1 MRYFTLALLGLTLF
15 LTTPAQAGILDIKDV
30 KSESGLSAWLVE
42 DHTVPVISL
51 RFVFKGSGSAGDTT
65 EKQGLARMLSNTM
78 DEGAGD
84 LNSQQFQE
92 ELNDHSIS
100 LSFSATRDNFGGSV
114 KTLAKHKDEA
124 FRLLALALTK
134 PRFDQEAIDRMRLAN
149 ISRIKGDMTDPDW
162 IAARLMNATIFEGH
176 PYAMNSGGTLS
187 SLPRITAQDL
197 RTKVKED
204 LTQDRLLISVAGDI
218 SEAEL
223 KQLLDNTFGGL
234 EKTASKPVAS
244 TDVKF
249 PTKAQVVLLERDIP
263 QTVVQMSLPGI
274 SWIDPDYYAAEVMN
288 FVFGGAGFGS
298 RLMETIREKRGLT
311 YGIYSGLSHS
321 DYANTL
327 AINTSTR
334 NETTKELIDLTAQQ
348 MNEMRQNPITA
359 KELKNAVTYL
369 TGSVPLDLTSTDKIS
384 AYMIAFQTEGLPMD
398 YLDMRERELKAVTI
412 ADVMRVSAHLLS
424 PAQMTTILVGKPGNI
439 TPDKTVTKLPNV
451 E

>member
-1 MRYFTLALLGLTLF
+1 MNRFLLLLSVAVLF
-15 LTTPAQAGILDIKDV
+15 ASSAQAQILDIKDV
-30 KSESGLSAWLVE
+30 KSPGGLSAWLVE

-51 RFVFKGSGSAGDTT
+51 RFAFKGSGAALDPL

-84 LNSQQFQE
+84 LNSQKFQQA
-92 ELNDHSIS
+92 LNDHSIS

-114 KTLAKHKDEA
+114 KTLTKHKDEA
-124 FRLLALALTK
+124 FRLLALSLTK
-134 PRFDQEAIDRMRLAN
+134 PRFDQEAVDRMRQAN

-162 IAARLMNATIFEGH
+162 IAARLMNDTIYNGH

-187 SLPRITAQDL
+187 SLPRITPEDL
-197 RTKVKED
+197 RAKVKSD
-204 LTQDRLLISVAGDI
+204 LTQDRLVISVAGDI
-218 SEAEL
+218 TAAEL
-223 KQLLDNTFGGL
+223 GQLLDKTFGGI
-234 EKTASKPVAS
+234 EKTSAAAA
-244 TDVKF
+244 TAGDVKF
-249 PTKAQVVLLERDIP
+249 PAKAQVILFQRDIP
-263 QTVVQMSLPGI
+263 QTVVQMSMPGI

-288 FVFGGAGFGS
+288 FIFGGAGFGS

-321 DYANTL
+321 NHANTL
-327 AINTSTR
+327 AIGSSTR
-334 NETTKELIDLTAQQ
+334 NETVKELIDLATGQ
-348 MNEMRQNPITA
+348 MNEMRQTPITA

-384 AYMIAFQTEGLPMD
+384 GYMMAFQVEGLPKD

-424 PAQMTTILVGKPGNI
+424 PSQMTTILVGKPEKM
-439 TPDKTVTKLPNV
+439 TPDTTVKQLPNV

>member
-1 MRYFTLALLGLTLF
+1 MKYFTLLLSFVVLCTS
-15 LTTPAQAGILDIKDV
+15 PAHAGILDIKDV
-30 KSESGLSAWLVE
+30 KSQGGLSAWLVE

-51 RFVFKGSGSAGDTT
+51 RFMFKGSGSALDPAD
-65 EKQGLARMLSNTM
+65 KQGLARMLSNTM

-92 ELNDHSIS
+92 ALNDHSIS
-100 LSFSATRDNFGGSV
+100 LSFSATRDNFGGTV
-114 KTLAKHKDEA
+114 QTLAKHKEEA

-134 PRFDQEAIDRMRLAN
+134 PRFDQEAIERMRLAN
-149 ISRIKGDMTDPDW
+149 LSRIKSDMTDPDW

-187 SLPRITAQDL
+187 SLPRITADDL
-197 RTKVKED
+197 RAKVKGD

-218 SEAEL
+218 TAAEL
-223 KQLLDNTFGGL
+223 AELLDKTFGGI
-234 EKTASKPVAS
+234 EKVAAKPVTS

-249 PTKAQVVLLERDIP
+249 PAKAQVVLFERDIP

-298 RLMETIREKRGLT
+298 RLMEVIREKRGLT
-311 YGIYSGLSHS
+311 YGIYSGLAHS

-327 AINTSTR
+327 SIGASTR
-334 NETTKELIDLTAQQ
+334 SETTKELLDLTAQQ

-384 AYMIAFQTEGLPMD
+384 GYMITFQSEGLPKD

-424 PAQMTTILVGKPGNI
+424 PAQMTTILVGKPDNI
-439 TPDKTVTKLPNV
+439 TPDKTVTALPNV

>member
-1 MRYFTLALLGLTLF
+1 MNRFLLLLSFTVLF
-15 LTTPAQAGILDIKDV
+15 SAPANAQILDIKDV
-30 KSESGLSAWLVE
+30 KSPAGLTAWLVE

-51 RFVFKGSGSAGDTT
+51 RFTFKGSGSALDTP

-84 LNSQQFQE
+84 LNSQAFQE
-92 ELNDHSIS
+92 ALNDHSIS
-100 LSFSATRDNFGGSV
+100 LSFSAARDNFGGSV
-114 KTLAKHKDEA
+114 KTLSKHKDEA

-149 ISRIKGDMTDPDW
+149 ISRIKGDMTDPNW
-162 IAARLMNATIFEGH
+162 IAARLMNDTIFQGH
-176 PYAMNSGGTLS
+176 PYSMNSGGTLS
-187 SLPRITAQDL
+187 SLPRITAEDL
-197 RTKVKED
+197 RAKVRSD

-218 SEAEL
+218 TEAEL
-223 KQLLDNTFGGL
+223 TQLLDKTFGGL
-234 EKTASKPVAS
+234 EKTASSKPVAE
-244 TDVKF
+244 DVKF
-249 PTKAQVVLLERDIP
+249 PAKAQTIFYQRDIP
-263 QTVVQMSLPGI
+263 QTVVQMSMPGI

-298 RLMETIREKRGLT
+298 RLMEVIREKRGLT

-321 DYANTL
+321 DHANTL
-327 AINTSTR
+327 AISSSTR
-334 NETTKELIDLTAQQ
+334 NETTKELIDLSAQQ
-348 MNEMRQNPITA
+348 MNEMRQNPVTA

-369 TGSVPLDLTSTDKIS
+369 IGSVPLDLTSTDKIS
-384 AYMIAFQTEGLPMD
+384 AYMMAFQSEGLPKD

-424 PAQMTTILVGKPGNI
+424 PAQMTTILVGKPDKI
-439 TPDKTVTKLPNV
+439 TPDKTVTQLPNV

>member
-1 MRYFTLALLGLTLF
+1 
-15 LTTPAQAGILDIKDV
+15 
-30 KSESGLSAWLVE
+30 
-42 DHTVPVISL
+42 
-51 RFVFKGSGSAGDTT
+51 
-65 EKQGLARMLSNTM
+65 
-78 DEGAGD
+78 
-84 LNSQQFQE
+84 
-92 ELNDHSIS
+92 
-100 LSFSATRDNFGGSV
+100 
-114 KTLAKHKDEA
+114 
-124 FRLLALALTK
+124 
-134 PRFDQEAIDRMRLAN
+134 
-149 ISRIKGDMTDPDW
+149 
-162 IAARLMNATIFEGH
+162 
-176 PYAMNSGGTLS
+176 MNSGGTLS
-187 SLPRITAQDL
+187 SLPRITADDL
-197 RTKVKED
+197 RAKVKGD

-218 SEAEL
+218 TAAEL
-223 KQLLDNTFGGL
+223 AELLDKTFGEI
-234 EKTASKPVAS
+234 EKVAAKPVAS

-249 PTKAQVVLLERDIP
+249 PAKAQVVLFERDIP

-298 RLMETIREKRGLT
+298 RLMEVIREKRGLT

-327 AINTSTR
+327 SIGASTR
-334 NETTKELIDLTAQQ
+334 SETTKELLDLTAQQ

-384 AYMIAFQTEGLPMD
+384 GYMITFQSEGLPKD

-424 PAQMTTILVGKPGNI
+424 PAQMTTILVGKPDNI
-439 TPDKTVTKLPNV
+439 TPDKTVTTLPNV

>member
-1 MRYFTLALLGLTLF
+1 MRCFALCLSLVVLIAA
-15 LTTPAQAGILDIKDV
+15 PAQAAILDIKDV
-30 KSESGLSAWLVE
+30 KSPGGLSAWLVE

-51 RFVFKGSGSAGDTT
+51 RFVFKGSGSTLDTA

-92 ELNDHSIS
+92 ALNDHSIS
-100 LSFSATRDNFGGSV
+100 LSFSATRDNFGGNV
-114 KTLAKHKDEA
+114 KTLTKHKDEA

-134 PRFDQEAIDRMRLAN
+134 PRFDQEAIERMRLAN
-149 ISRIKGDMTDPDW
+149 MSRIKSDMTDPEW

-187 SLPRITAQDL
+187 SLPRITAEDL
-197 RTKVKED
+197 RAKVKRD

-218 SEAEL
+218 TADEL
-223 KQLLDNTFGGL
+223 AQLLDKTFGQI
-234 EKTASKPVAS
+234 EKTSAHETIP

-249 PTKAQVVLLERDIP
+249 PDKAQTVLFPRDIP
-263 QTVVQMSLPGI
+263 QTVVQISMPGI

-298 RLMETIREKRGLT
+298 RLMDVIREKRGLT

-327 AINTSTR
+327 AIGASTR

-348 MNEMRQNPITA
+348 MDQMRQNPITA
-359 KELKNAVTYL
+359 KELKDAVTYL

-384 AYMIAFQTEGLPMD
+384 AYMIAFQSEGLPKD
-398 YLDMRERELKAVTI
+398 YLDMRERELKTVTI

-424 PAQMTTILVGKPGNI
+424 PAQMTTILVGNPDNI
-439 TPDKTVTKLPNV
+439 KPDKTLTKLPDV